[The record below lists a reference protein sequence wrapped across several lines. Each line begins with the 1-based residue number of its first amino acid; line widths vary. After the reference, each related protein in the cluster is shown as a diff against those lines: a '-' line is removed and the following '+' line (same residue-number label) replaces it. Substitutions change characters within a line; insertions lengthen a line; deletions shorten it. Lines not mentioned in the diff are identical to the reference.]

1 MEQRRILWIVAAVGL
16 FLLVVVG
23 FALILY
29 SPNKNQD
36 PIITQNQST
45 NDIWAST
52 QNATPINP
60 NYQVTSLQGTPLENT
75 VDLTGAQSQQGLNSQ
90 LVNPTQNAM
99 AQQLPPQGMPNQ
111 PYPMPPAPNGNNVLP
126 SDSMALVGQPKV
138 QDVTLISENTKVI
151 TSGGTTIDL
160 TGLTVNSASQPVV
173 TQNTNTSSQTEKSV
187 AAASTKAS
195 STSSTSSTSK
205 PTTTNKTST
214 TKTTAKASS
223 TKTASATT
231 KTTTP
236 VTHKYW
242 IQTGSYSSKKNAEE
256 ARSALSAEKISSEIF
271 TYTDT
276 NGTLFYRVRVGP
288 YTTKSEAEYWQS
300 RIALIEKFSDAK
312 TYITD
317 SSAKKQ

>member
-52 QNATPINP
+52 QNAIPIDP
-60 NYQVTSLQGTPLENT
+60 NYQVTNLQGTPLENVENGNISST
-75 VDLTGAQSQQGLNSQ
+75 DNSQQFSPVATIPSQ
-90 LVNPTQNAM
+90 QVVGQVNNTVTQ
-99 AQQLPPQGMPNQ
+99 
-111 PYPMPPAPNGNNVLP
+111 GNNVLP
-126 SDSMALVGQPKV
+126 SDSMNLVGQQKV
-138 QDVTLISENTKVI
+138 QDVTVISENTKVI
-151 TSGGTTIDL
+151 TNGNTTIDL

-173 TQNTNTSSQTEKSV
+173 TQNTTTNSQTANVV
-187 AAASTKAS
+187 ASTSTKVSSSTSAKASTKAA
-195 STSSTSSTSK
+195 TTSK
-205 PTTTNKTST
+205 AST

-223 TKTASATT
+223 SAKTVSA
-231 KTTTP
+231 KTEAP
-236 VTHKYW
+236 APKYW
-242 IQTGSYSSKKNAEE
+242 IQAGSYSSKKNAEE
-256 ARSALSAEKISSEIF
+256 ARNALSAEKIASEIF
-271 TYTDT
+271 TYTDA
-276 NGTLFYRVRVGP
+276 NGNLFYRVRIGP

-300 RIALIEKFSDAK
+300 RVALIEKFSGAK

>member
-52 QNATPINP
+52 QNAIPIDP
-60 NYQVTSLQGTPLENT
+60 NYQVTNLQGTPLENVENGNISST
-75 VDLTGAQSQQGLNSQ
+75 DNSQQFSPVATIPSQ
-90 LVNPTQNAM
+90 QVVGQVNNTVTQ
-99 AQQLPPQGMPNQ
+99 
-111 PYPMPPAPNGNNVLP
+111 GNNVLP
-126 SDSMALVGQPKV
+126 SDSMNLVGQQKV
-138 QDVTLISENTKVI
+138 QDVTVISENTKVI
-151 TSGGTTIDL
+151 TNGNTTIDL

-173 TQNTNTSSQTEKSV
+173 TQNTTTNSQTANVV
-187 AAASTKAS
+187 ASTSTKVSSSTSAKASTKAA
-195 STSSTSSTSK
+195 TTSK
-205 PTTTNKTST
+205 AST

-223 TKTASATT
+223 SAKTVSA
-231 KTTTP
+231 KTEAP
-236 VTHKYW
+236 APKYW
-242 IQTGSYSSKKNAEE
+242 IQAGSYSSKKNAEE
-256 ARSALSAEKISSEIF
+256 ARNALSAEKIASEIF
-271 TYTDT
+271 TYTDA
-276 NGTLFYRVRVGP
+276 NGTLFYRVRIGP

-300 RIALIEKFSDAK
+300 RVALIEKFSGAK

>member
-29 SPNKNQD
+29 SPTKNQD

-52 QNATPINP
+52 QNAIPIDP
-60 NYQVTSLQGTPLENT
+60 NYQVTNLQGTPLENVVNGNISST
-75 VDLTGAQSQQGLNSQ
+75 DNSQQFSPVATIPSQ
-90 LVNPTQNAM
+90 QVVGQVNNTVTQ
-99 AQQLPPQGMPNQ
+99 
-111 PYPMPPAPNGNNVLP
+111 GNNVLP
-126 SDSMALVGQPKV
+126 SDSMNLVGQQKV
-138 QDVTLISENTKVI
+138 QDVTVISENTKVI
-151 TSGGTTIDL
+151 TNGNTTIDL

-173 TQNTNTSSQTEKSV
+173 TQNTTTNSQTANVV
-187 AAASTKAS
+187 ASTSTKAS
-195 STSSTSSTSK
+195 SSTSAKASTKAATTSK
-205 PTTTNKTST
+205 AST

-223 TKTASATT
+223 SAKTVSA
-231 KTTTP
+231 P
-236 VTHKYW
+236 KYW
-242 IQTGSYSSKKNAEE
+242 IQAGSYSSKKNAEE
-256 ARSALSAEKISSEIF
+256 ARNALSAEKIASEIF
-271 TYTDT
+271 TYTDA
-276 NGTLFYRVRVGP
+276 NGTLFYRVRIGP

-300 RIALIEKFSDAK
+300 RVALIEKFSGAK

>member
-29 SPNKNQD
+29 SPTKNQD

-52 QNATPINP
+52 QNAIPIDP
-60 NYQVTSLQGTPLENT
+60 NYQVTNLQGTPLENVVNSNISST
-75 VDLTGAQSQQGLNSQ
+75 DNSQQFSPVATIPSQ
-90 LVNPTQNAM
+90 QVVGQVNNTVTQ
-99 AQQLPPQGMPNQ
+99 
-111 PYPMPPAPNGNNVLP
+111 GNNVLP
-126 SDSMALVGQPKV
+126 SDSMNLVGQQKV
-138 QDVTLISENTKVI
+138 QDVTVISENTKVI
-151 TSGGTTIDL
+151 TNGNTTIDL

-173 TQNTNTSSQTEKSV
+173 TQNTTTNSQTANVV
-187 AAASTKAS
+187 ASTSTKAS
-195 STSSTSSTSK
+195 SSTSAKASTKAATTSK
-205 PTTTNKTST
+205 AST

-223 TKTASATT
+223 SAKTVSA
-231 KTTTP
+231 P
-236 VTHKYW
+236 KYW
-242 IQTGSYSSKKNAEE
+242 IQAGSYSSKKNAEE
-256 ARSALSAEKISSEIF
+256 ARNALSAEKIASEIF
-271 TYTDT
+271 TYTDA
-276 NGTLFYRVRVGP
+276 NGTLFYRVRIGP

-300 RIALIEKFSDAK
+300 RVALIEKFSGAK